1 MLRKPL
7 CVLVLIVAFSAGL
20 MAQNE
25 PFLGAWEL
33 NLAKSN
39 ITRGAVPKHQVIINV
54 AEPGGFKTTRA
65 SLNQD
70 GTSVEVH
77 HYRFDG
83 KFQQTEGGD
92 AREISYKRLNPNTIE
107 RTTKRNGEITV
118 GQEEVSRDGKS
129 LTVTQPG
136 NVRIFE
142 RADLSARS
150 EPFIGIWELNQA
162 KSSFTRGAA
171 PRRQTFVMIPES
183 GGFKSV
189 RATIS
194 DTGTTS
200 VELHHYNFDGKFH
213 ETEGG
218 DQRALSFKRVDQNT
232 IDETARRNRNGQVQ
246 VSERR
251 IDVSKD
257 GKTMTINSPQATGAN
272 DIRVYEKK

>member
-1 MLRKPL
+1 MSWKPFAAL
-7 CVLVLIVAFSAGL
+7 LAIVTCTTIV
-20 MAQNE
+20 MAQSE

-33 NLAKSN
+33 NLAKSS
-39 ITRGAVPKHQVIINV
+39 ITRGAVPKNQVIINV

-92 AREISYKRLNPNTIE
+92 PREISYKRLNPNTIE

-118 GQEEVSRDGKS
+118 GTEEVSSDGKT
-129 LTVTQPG
+129 LTVKQPG
-136 NVRIFE
+136 NVRIFN
-142 RADLSARS
+142 AAPTAKG
-150 EPFIGIWELNQA
+150 EPFLGIWELNPA
-162 KSSFTRGAA
+162 RSSFTRGAA
-171 PRRQTFVMIPES
+171 PRRQTFVMIPEP

-194 DTGTTS
+194 DAGVPNT
-200 VELHHYNFDGKFH
+200 ELHHYNFDGKFH

-257 GKTMTINSPQATGAN
+257 GKTMTINSPQAAGAN